1 MVSTVSPV
9 DNQLVTGVD
18 LERMI
23 NSSKI
28 DTLGVSE
35 TSGAGSP
42 LRADPPDADVEK
54 FKRLMSDTPETR
66 QASEGDATKKTEK
79 DIDTIVNEYMA
90 TLKQKWG
97 TEEFERRKNEAFPGG
112 NVKDVDFAKYLF
124 NFEMYIFNV
133 GNQNLTEFRDRLKET
148 EL

>member
-1 MVSTVSPV
+1 
-9 DNQLVTGVD
+9 
-18 LERMI
+18 
-23 NSSKI
+23 
-28 DTLGVSE
+28 
-35 TSGAGSP
+35 
-42 LRADPPDADVEK
+42 
-54 FKRLMSDTPETR
+54 MSDTPETR

>member
-1 MVSTVSPV
+1 
-9 DNQLVTGVD
+9 
-18 LERMI
+18 MI

-28 DTLGVSE
+28 DTVGV
-35 TSGAGSP
+35 TGTPGAGSP

-54 FKRLMSDTPETR
+54 FRNLMSDTPETR

-90 TLKQKWG
+90 KLKQKWG
-97 TEEFERRKNEAFPGG
+97 TEEFQRRKEEAFPGG
-112 NVKDVDFAKYLF
+112 KATDTDYAKYLY

-133 GNQNLTEFRDRLKET
+133 GNQNLSEFRDRLKEN